1 MPKRAWT
8 VATRPQIF
16 GQMSDPEIRTS
27 RLLLRRWRAED
38 VEPFAAI
45 CRDPE
50 VMRYIGS
57 GTIRTHE
64 QTVLSVEAF
73 EREWEEN
80 GYGLFAVEFVGG
92 DQMIGFT
99 GLAIPTFLPEILP
112 TVELGWR
119 FARPAWGNGYAT
131 EAAQAALDFALVEL
145 RLPEIV
151 SIFQAGNHASARIVQ
166 KLGMRFD
173 RETVDPTCGRPV
185 NVYRA
190 TA

>member
-1 MPKRAWT
+1 
-8 VATRPQIF
+8 
-16 GQMSDPEIRTS
+16 MSDTEIRTS

-50 VMRYIGS
+50 LMRYIGS
-57 GTIRTHE
+57 GTTQTHE
-64 QTVLSVEAF
+64 QAALSVDAF

-99 GLAIPTFLPEILP
+99 GLAVATFLPEILP

-119 FARPAWGNGYAT
+119 FARSAWGNGYAT
-131 EAAQAALDFALVEL
+131 EAAQAALDFALVQL
-145 RLPEIV
+145 RLPEVV
-151 SIFQAGNHASARIVQ
+151 SIYQTNNHASARIVQ
-166 KLGMRFD
+166 KLRMRFD
-173 RETVDPTCGRPV
+173 RETVDATCGRLIE
-185 NVYRA
+185 VYRA
-190 TA
+190 TARPSAIGRKRSFAG